1 MNYKFLIAIMLL
13 VALSAQAAAAESLQG
28 ATYTI
33 TPAGDTN
40 EYRISISV
48 SNITAGGLSIEFPG
62 TFEIVDTDIPADHYG
77 SDGETFIATLTGETE
92 IYIDVVCP
100 DLATGEILSTWD
112 DITTGTHGGEE
123 LSVKES
129 EKEQSPVA
137 TSAKET
143 PFGYSGI
150 FALLSA
156 GIAGFLV
163 KSSGRNTSKG
173 EE

>member
-1 MNYKFLIAIMLL
+1 MKHKFLIVIMLL
-13 VALSAQAAAAESLQG
+13 AALSAHAAAADTLQG

-33 TPAGDTN
+33 TPTGDPD

-62 TFEIVDTDIPADHYG
+62 TFEIVDTNIPAENYG
-77 SDGETFIATLTGETE
+77 SDDETFIATLTGETE

-100 DLATGEILSTWD
+100 SLATGEILSSWD
-112 DITTGTHGGEE
+112 DIATGTHGGEE

-129 EKEQSPVA
+129 EKEQIPSS
-137 TSAKET
+137 TSAKEA

-156 GIAGFLV
+156 GIAGLV
-163 KSSGRNTSKG
+163 IKISGKKTSG
-173 EE
+173 EGN